1 MPLDTPTLDTGWFR
15 ISPFEFRISLASD
28 SLSVIGAKPNMQPRC
43 FVPVGLFVAD
53 YLILSELALQGEKDQ
68 L

>member
-1 MPLDTPTLDTGWFR
+1 
-15 ISPFEFRISLASD
+15 
-28 SLSVIGAKPNMQPRC
+28 MQPRC